1 MFGAS
6 GPLEVGSLRNDP
18 RRLTPCWPP
27 GRWNA
32 AHALRM
38 AARDM
43 LAMTIAAEGS
53 HGACLRDRKSVTVI
67 THHTPPR
74 ASLWLSPLAHNET
87 RGPCGGLLPV
97 WTVPDPL
104 GVEQAATGRL
114 HVFPDG
120 TGELQHRVPHGRGR
134 ANTSRRTGGRGGGA
148 QGLAVMARTW

>member
-53 HGACLRDRKSVTVI
+53 HGACLKAPKICDRY
-67 THHTPPR
+67 HTPHAAQSKPM
-74 ASLWLSPLAHNET
+74 AEPP
-87 RGPCGGLLPV
+87 GP
-97 WTVPDPL
+97 
-104 GVEQAATGRL
+104 Q
-114 HVFPDG
+114 
-120 TGELQHRVPHGRGR
+120 
-134 ANTSRRTGGRGGGA
+134 
-148 QGLAVMARTW
+148 